1 VELNPDFSA
10 LLSEFNAHEVR
21 YLIVG
26 GYAFAFHARPR
37 YTKDIDIWIDAELEN
52 ARRAWRALAKFGAPL
67 GGVSAEDLATLGTV
81 FQIGVAPNRI
91 DILNRV
97 EGLEFADAWPH
108 RVTTN
113 YGDVAVAVLGR
124 DELIANK
131 RAVGRLQDLADLE
144 VLERR
149 PRRRS

>member
-1 VELNPDFSA
+1 MELNRDFNE

-67 GGVSAEDLATLGTV
+67 GGLTVEDLATSGTV

-91 DILNRV
+91 DILNRL
-97 EGLEFADAWPH
+97 EGLEFANAW
-108 RVTTN
+108 RRRETTS
-113 YGDVAVAVLGR
+113 YGDVTVTVLGR
-124 DELIANK
+124 EELIANK

-144 VLERR
+144 ILERR